1 MNDQNLNIIQKVTK
15 FDRTRK
21 IRATK
26 LNTCKVEPQVA

>member
-21 IRATK
+21 IKRQTRGQP
-26 LNTCKVEPQVA
+26 N